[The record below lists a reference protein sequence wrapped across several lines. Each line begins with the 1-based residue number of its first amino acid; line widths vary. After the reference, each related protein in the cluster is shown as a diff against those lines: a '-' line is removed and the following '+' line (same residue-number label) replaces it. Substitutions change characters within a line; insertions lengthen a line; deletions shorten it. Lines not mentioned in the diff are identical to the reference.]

1 MRNRTEIAPAEWR
14 WVVALGALL
23 LVILALPYLYVL
35 VQDQTATDWHFMG
48 ILANPQD
55 GATYLAK
62 IGQGQ
67 RGAWGYSLAHTPE
80 AASGTFIQVF
90 YVALGQL
97 ARLIGFSALAMFHL
111 ARLLTSFV
119 MFLSLYYLG
128 ATIWGKLRSRRLFF
142 GIVAVGSGLGWLALL
157 LLPGLQPVDLYVPE
171 AIPLYAAYTNPHF
184 PLSIAFLALLAAQF
198 VMVFRPGG
206 DALPTLRNGGAVVA
220 VLGVLLALVQPQAWL
235 PFAVAL
241 AGYIGLQMLRTH
253 TLPRYDVTWAALM
266 IVPALPI
273 LLYDLLLIRSDSLYT
288 SWNAQNQT
296 PSGNPLNYAFGFG
309 LFWVIAAPGIFR
321 AARRFERDGDRF
333 MLVWLITN
341 ILLLYAPF
349 NLQRRLVI
357 GLIIPLAYFAARS
370 LEETWLPRVRPAR
383 RSFIT
388 ALVIVAL
395 LPSSI
400 LALFIPF
407 AVSVNPVSAQQNFT
421 ALPRDY
427 VSAIQWLKI
436 NAAPGSVVLA
446 LPAPSLWIPAYSSAR
461 VVYGHPFETV
471 DAAAKREIVDRFYSG
486 QDCTVRFPAFSVRY
500 VLTGPRVV
508 DDDGLTR
515 AIDAAFPCAGQV
527 GDAVARFDTVMVYRV
542 RP

>member
-14 WVVALGALL
+14 WVVVLGALL

-35 VQDQTATDWHFMG
+35 VQDQTATNVRFMG
-48 ILANPQD
+48 ILANPRD

-111 ARLLTSFV
+111 SRLLTSFA
-119 MFLSLYYLG
+119 MFLSIYYLG

-157 LLPGLQPVDLYVPE
+157 LLLGLRPVDLYVPE

-198 VMVFRPGG
+198 VVVFRPGG
-206 DALPTLRNGGAVVA
+206 DAPPTLRNGGAVVA
-220 VLGVLLALVQPQAWL
+220 ILGVLLALVQPQAWL
-235 PFAVAL
+235 PFAVAVT
-241 AGYIGLQMLRTH
+241 GYIALQTLRTR
-253 TLPRYDVTWAALM
+253 TLPRHDFVWAALM
-266 IVPALPI
+266 IIPALPI
-273 LLYDLLLIRSDSLYT
+273 LLYDLLLINSDVLYA

-309 LFWVIAAPGIFR
+309 LFWIIAAPGIFR
-321 AARRFERDGDRF
+321 ATRRLERDGDRF

-341 ILLLYAPF
+341 MLLLYAPF

-370 LEETWLPRVRPAR
+370 LEETWLARVRPTR

-388 ALVIVAL
+388 ALVVAAL

-407 AVSVNPVSAQQNFT
+407 AVSMNPVSAQQNFI

-427 VSAIQWLKI
+427 VSAIQWLKT

-446 LPAPSLWIPAYSSAR
+446 LPAVSLWIPAYSSAR

-486 QDCTVRFPAFSVRY
+486 QDCTVRFAGFSVSY

-508 DDDGLTR
+508 DEDGLTR
-515 AIDAAFPCAGQV
+515 AIDPTFPCAGKV
-527 GDAVARFDTVMVYRV
+527 GDVVARFDTVTVYRV